1 MLKYNEV
8 NPLTVFG
15 LRRMDHCPPHFTS
28 VKFDSHTTDKRIS
41 DWIWENLEGRF
52 YFGDV
57 YFSSASGGVTMQKQA
72 AFELAAEASY
82 FSLILD
88 TIDKPNSSL
97 F

>member
-1 MLKYNEV
+1 MLKYNDV
-8 NPLTVFG
+8 NLLTVFG
-15 LRRMDHCPPHFTS
+15 LRRMDHCPPHFTA
-28 VKFDSHTTDKRIS
+28 VKFDSHTTSKHIT

-57 YFSSASGGVTMQKQA
+57 YFTAESGGVMMQKQA

-88 TIDKPNSSL
+88 TIDTPIY
-97 F
+97 